1 MPVPVQTRVQEE
13 CFSLCVFGASGDL
26 ATKKLYPA
34 LFNLHC
40 QGFMPP
46 RTLII
51 GCGRTAYTEDSFR
64 EKLKHMLLKGTG
76 GYTIESPPG
85 TPPSAEKA
93 MPKKVSE
100 VIEGPKVTLGH
111 VESFIER
118 CTYVVTTYESND
130 SFQALFDSV
139 LVHEEDNKAAKIHNR
154 IFYFALPYS
163 VWPQVCT
170 CLKAKNDEFPV
181 SGSVR
186 AVLEKPFGRDQKSAA
201 ELMRVVDGCFK
212 EDQVY
217 RIDRYLGKEMLENL
231 LVTRFANRFFAPIW
245 NRDTI
250 NTVQIIFKEPFGAE
264 DQNRMKYFDQQGI
277 IRDVIENHLLQVLAL
292 VCMDKPASLSV
303 EDIRTEKLKL
313 LRSVKAIKKEDV
325 VIGQYTEGA
334 SHPGYQEDPNI
345 LGKESTTPTFAMMV
359 VYIRNERWDGVPFIL
374 KAGKALNEKR
384 SEIRIQL
391 KNVPGDLFE
400 EEPQQV
406 PNELVVRMQPT
417 EEMYLKMTIKKP
429 GLGMEIVPTEMEYQE
444 SWNVHQQNQH
454 ERNRAPRRAY
464 ERLLMNCLQ
473 GDQGRY
479 VHKEELLEMYKIMD
493 PINKMVDENKLPL
506 HSYPYGF
513 PCPTVLP
520 LHSYP

>member
-118 CTYVVTTYESND
+118 CTYVVTTYE
-130 SFQALFDSV
+130 
-139 LVHEEDNKAAKIHNR
+139 
-154 IFYFALPYS
+154 
-163 VWPQVCT
+163 VCT

-454 ERNRAPRRAY
+454 ERNRAPR
-464 ERLLMNCLQ
+464 
-473 GDQGRY
+473 
-479 VHKEELLEMYKIMD
+479 
-493 PINKMVDENKLPL
+493 
-506 HSYPYGF
+506 
-513 PCPTVLP
+513 
-520 LHSYP
+520 